1 MVLYTSSCSANS
13 ENMFLCFLLCSLLRS
28 YAPTKRPVFHRQ
40 LPLSFW
46 LQDRI
51 DTSYQLL
58 EKKKS
63 YSSGRC
69 ILFCLFRLLQLTS
82 STLTSS
88 QTKTARALQQWRIRN
103 SSVTVRSQKAT
114 NARLTY
120 YKYRNK
126 LKNEPDILCSLWAC
140 SVCPRHSYLSLATP
154 VSLSRY
160 DAITYHWEIT
170 IQELRKT
177 RRLQLM
183 QPAVA

>member
-1 MVLYTSSCSANS
+1 MLSSVQFIALICTYKETCFPRTTSFVLLVT
-13 ENMFLCFLLCSLLRS
+13 
-28 YAPTKRPVFHRQ
+28 RQ
-40 LPLSFW
+40 NRHKLP
-46 LQDRI
+46 I
-51 DTSYQLL
+51 AG
-58 EKKKS
+58 KKKS